1 MKPYLNSQ
9 DEVLRQMNSDSRGLT
24 GQEAKRRLEETGHQP
39 IGGREKGV
47 AAPAVPQRNWRTP

>member
-24 GQEAKRRLEETGHQP
+24 GQEAKRRLEETGP
-39 IGGREKGV
+39 
-47 AAPAVPQRNWRTP
+47 N